1 MRAPNKQCGLDPAPM
16 WLIKECI
23 LLLAPLITYICNRS
37 LSEGIMPESQKSAI
51 VTPLLK
57 KPNLDKSDVK
67 NYRPISNLSFISKL
81 IERCVSAQL
90 TDYVNLNHLIPSH
103 QSAYRSGHSTETALL
118 KVYSDCVDAIDRGE
132 VTLLGMLDMSAAFD
146 TVDHEILIERLDKT
160 HGVRGV
166 VLQWLKSYLSDRVQT
181 VVCGG
186 NKSSVG
192 SIIRGVPQGSV
203 LGPSLFLLYTVDIQ
217 RIIQSHGLTDH
228 AYADDNQIY
237 FHSPRAQIELNTRRL
252 LDCIS
257 DISQWMSSNRLRLN
271 PDKTEFIWFASP
283 HHMRDI
289 PTDGISVSDANITP
303 STTVR
308 SLGVQLD
315 GSLTLRSHVSSVVSS
330 CFYQLKQLGRVQKS
344 ISRDN
349 MKTLLHAFVS
359 SRLDY
364 CNSLLAG
371 QPTCLLDRL
380 QVVQNAAARMY
391 AGLSRCRSVTE
402 VLRDDLHWLM
412 IPYRITYKL
421 CTMAYR
427 CLHGTAPEY
436 LTNYCVRLSDQAS
449 RTSRNRSATSGNL
462 FVPRTRLKTYGQRTF
477 ATSGPSAWNS
487 LPVVLKT
494 ENSFPVFKSKL
505 KTHLFNC
512 CYHN

>member
-1 MRAPNKQCGLDPAPM
+1 
-16 WLIKECI
+16 
-23 LLLAPLITYICNRS
+23 
-37 LSEGIMPESQKSAI
+37 
-51 VTPLLK
+51 
-57 KPNLDKSDVK
+57 
-67 NYRPISNLSFISKL
+67 
-81 IERCVSAQL
+81 
-90 TDYVNLNHLIPSH
+90 
-103 QSAYRSGHSTETALL
+103 
-118 KVYSDCVDAIDRGE
+118 
-132 VTLLGMLDMSAAFD
+132 MLDMSAAFD

-371 QPTCLLDRL
+371 QPTCLLDYKWFRML
-380 QVVQNAAARMY
+380 LHACMLGYPDVVQ
-391 AGLSRCRSVTE
+391 
-402 VLRDDLHWLM
+402 
-412 IPYRITYKL
+412 
-421 CTMAYR
+421 
-427 CLHGTAPEY
+427 
-436 LTNYCVRLSDQAS
+436 
-449 RTSRNRSATSGNL
+449 
-462 FVPRTRLKTYGQRTF
+462 
-477 ATSGPSAWNS
+477 
-487 LPVVLKT
+487 
-494 ENSFPVFKSKL
+494 
-505 KTHLFNC
+505 
-512 CYHN
+512 